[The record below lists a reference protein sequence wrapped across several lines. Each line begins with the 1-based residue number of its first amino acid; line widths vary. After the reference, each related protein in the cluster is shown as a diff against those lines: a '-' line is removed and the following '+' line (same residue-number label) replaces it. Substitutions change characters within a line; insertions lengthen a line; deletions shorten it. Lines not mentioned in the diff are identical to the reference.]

1 MKKKFFSALS
11 LLLVFVIAVEFFPLI
26 PQMQVNAAEISGQ
39 EIVTATVKL
48 TDGADKDLTGQTNIV
63 RNSTVK
69 MRFDIAVPD
78 INQVNAGD
86 TYTIKI
92 PPEIIP
98 PSATTQP
105 IALTDS
111 DGDTIANA
119 SIAADGTVTF
129 TFTQTAH
136 DKSKVSAFLN
146 IKTQFDQ
153 SKLDNTT
160 EVKIP
165 FTVGGQVQN
174 IPVQFTPVDPTINKS
189 VAGYD
194 DKAGTVD
201 WKVVV
206 NGNKATL
213 GGYTLTDNILPG
225 QEYVAGTLKI
235 NDSTSAPL
243 PNVNDA
249 SCYTAAAGGDTTKT
263 GAISYTFPAGSA
275 DTYTLTYRTKLTDQS
290 VTDLLTKA
298 VIVNNKAQLT
308 QTGRNPVS
316 STTVSHTFPQAKLIS
331 KSGTPDS
338 TDRTKINWVITVN
351 EDGKALTNVTV
362 SDDIT
367 KITNGMTWDGNFSVT
382 DGNDLAVPGNEY
394 NNLSAASLLKLQWSS
409 LSATRKIK
417 FSTTITDPNYFNN
430 NLNQT
435 FTNSASL
442 DTTIGG
448 TTVSTIGSS
457 KGVGISSEV
466 VSKSGAYD
474 PATQLIKWTV
484 VVNKN
489 KNTITNAKITDI
501 INSTSTSKDWQEFFT
516 DGTHPVQIKQ
526 GAGTFSDVLEGASAT
541 DAGKYYYDNNTF
553 SYYFGSSPIS
563 DTYTLTFYT
572 RALNPNVTA
581 VNNNTYKINNTVN
594 LKADGI
600 YQDGNGTAAVD
611 STVISKSGL
620 DGTANDSNYNHVT
633 RELSWKIVVNKNK
646 MALNGA
652 VVTDTIPAGQDFVGA
667 SLQIKNSIGNDVTG
681 TAGTWGYVPNDSNDN
696 TKGGTLTYTFP
707 NPITDQYTITYKT
720 KVTDLSVFQSN
731 GPVTFN
737 NHASL
742 YTQTLGASQSI
753 DAKITVNNTVIGKQ
767 GTYSN
772 TTNYIDWNIT
782 LNSNALNLVEGKLTD
797 QLNPVLELDT
807 SSVHLFRQV
816 LNANGTLTKGDEI
829 TPLDASN
836 ISYDRSN
843 NTFIFTLNGSSN
855 NIFAQAENQKI
866 PLLLTF
872 RTYITS
878 YPNGGSIANTASFS
892 GAGTNGTQ
900 TGSNTVNNI
909 SSSAIDSGATGTT
922 GSLTITKVDPKNGNK
937 TLSGASFQL
946 YDKYGNAVKASEVTT
961 GSDGK
966 ALFDKLRFGDYTL
979 KELNPPVGYKP
990 NDQTYPITIDGG
1002 ADKSATRTIENEQI
1016 LVPIQVKKSDAD
1028 GKPLAGAVFTLYD
1041 SEGQV
1046 VQTSSATGTDGLTG
1060 FTNIPFGTYT
1070 IRETTAPDG
1079 YLLSGAVET
1088 VTVDNSTYQV
1098 PSALSAD
1105 FTDDKAGTIT
1115 VTKKD
1120 ADTGETLAGAVFQL
1134 LDADKNPVSN
1144 PRITNPAA
1152 ATGTDGIAVFSNL
1165 PYGTYYIKEL
1175 TAPSH
1180 YELGDLSQAIVLDG
1194 SQTETAVT
1202 ITNKQM
1208 LGKVQI
1214 KKTDTANKPLA
1225 GAEFTLYDTA
1235 GKAVQTSPSTGAD
1248 GIVTFE
1254 SLPVGDYTI
1263 RETKAPEGYLLSDE
1277 ALPVSVTEESYKETQ
1292 TLTVTN
1298 HKAGVITVT
1307 KIDADTP
1314 AQTLSGAL
1322 FQLYDSNGKP
1332 VGTPVA
1338 TGEDGTAV
1346 FKGLAYG
1353 TYTVKEVKAPQ
1364 GYLLGSIPLTAEITE
1379 DSTTFA
1385 AAVPNKKIL
1394 GAVQV
1399 LKTNRKDKTLAG
1411 AEFTLYGADG
1421 TALKTAATGEDGT
1434 ALFDALPAGS
1444 YTVKETKA
1452 PENFQLSDKVFQVS
1466 VTAENNGTTQKITAV
1481 NLPMEGFDDDGLPL
1495 AGPESPEG
1503 PGSGDTPKTGES
1515 RSMALPLL
1523 MAAAVLTASF
1533 ALLGITAVRRKRTGR
1548 AKHYGK

>member
-48 TDGADKDLTGQTNIV
+48 TDGADKDLTGQTNIA

-111 DGDTIANA
+111 DGDTIANV
-119 SIAADGTVTF
+119 SIAAGGTVTF
-129 TFTQTAH
+129 TFTQAAH
-136 DKSKVSAFLN
+136 DKSSVSAYLEITSN
-146 IKTQFDQ
+146 FD
-153 SKLDNTT
+153 SAKLDQTT
-160 EVKIP
+160 AVQIP
-165 FTVGGQVQN
+165 FTVGGVTQE
-174 IPVQFTPVDPTINKS
+174 IPLRFTPVDPTISKS
-189 VAGYD
+189 VASYN

-201 WKVVV
+201 WQVVI
-206 NGNKATL
+206 NEKKATL
-213 GGYTLTDNILPG
+213 DGYTLTDNILPG

-235 NDSTSAPL
+235 NDSASNPL
-243 PNVNDA
+243 QNVDDA
-249 SCYTAAAGGDTTKT
+249 NCYSAAAGGDTAKT
-263 GAISYTFPAGSA
+263 GTLSYTFPAGSA
-275 DTYTLTYRTKLTDQS
+275 DTYTLTYQTKLTNQS

-298 VIVNNKAQLT
+298 VTVKNQAQLT
-308 QTGRNPVS
+308 QSGRTTVS

-331 KSGTPDS
+331 KNGTPDS

-367 KITNGMTWDGNFSVT
+367 KITNGMTWDRNFSVT
-382 DGNDLAVPGNEY
+382 DGNDLAVPGSEY
-394 NNLSAASLLKLQWSS
+394 TDLSAASLLKLQWSS
-409 LSATRKIK
+409 LNATRKIK

-435 FTNSASL
+435 FTNTASL

-448 TTVSTIGSS
+448 TPVTTTGTNGVVIG
-457 KGVGISSEV
+457 SEV

-489 KNTITNAKITDI
+489 KNTIANAKITDV
-501 INSTSTSKDWQEFFT
+501 INGDSNSKDWQEFVDDT
-516 DGTHPVQIKQ
+516 GHPVQISKGNQ
-526 GAGTFSDVLEGASAT
+526 SSYTNAT
-541 DAGKYYYDNNTF
+541 KGIDANKEIAYYYDGATNTF
-553 SYYFGSSPIS
+553 SYYFGSGSIN
-563 DTYTLTFYT
+563 DTYYITFYT
-572 RALNPNVTA
+572 KAKNPNVTA
-581 VNNNTYKINNTVN
+581 VNGTYNINNTAT
-594 LKADGI
+594 LTATGI
-600 YQDGNGTAAVD
+600 NQDGKGTATAR
-611 STVISKSGL
+611 STVISKSGA

-646 MALNGA
+646 MTLPGA
-652 VVTDTIPAGQDFVGA
+652 VVTDTIPAGQDFVNG
-667 SLQIKNSIGNDVTG
+667 SFVVTNNNTNSPVADATPQY
-681 TAGTWGYVPNDSNDN
+681 TQN
-696 TKGGTLTYTFP
+696 TPGDEKSGGTLTYTFP
-707 NPITDQYTITYKT
+707 DPITDQYTITYKT

-731 GPVTFN
+731 GPVKFE

-742 YTQTLGASQSI
+742 HTTLGTADQTA
-753 DAKITVNNTVIGKQ
+753 DAEINVNNTVVGKQ
-767 GTYSN
+767 GTYNNS
-772 TTNYIDWNIT
+772 TNYIDWNIT
-782 LNSNALNLVEGKLTD
+782 LNSNALNLTEGTLTD
-797 QLNPVLELDT
+797 QLNSVLELDT
-807 SSVHLFRQV
+807 GSVHLFRQT
-816 LNANGTLTKGDEI
+816 LNPNGTLTKGAEI

-836 ISYDRSN
+836 ISYDRSS
-843 NTFIFTLNGSSN
+843 NTFTFTLNGSSN
-855 NIFAQAENQKI
+855 NIFAQAENRKI

-872 RTYITS
+872 RTYITG
-878 YPNGGSIANTASFS
+878 YPDGGSVTNTASFS
-892 GAGTNGTQ
+892 GAGTNETQ
-900 TGSNTVNNI
+900 TGSSTVSSI
-909 SSSAIDSGATGTT
+909 SSSAITSGATGTT
-922 GSLTITKVDPKNGNK
+922 GSLTVTKVDPKNGNK
-937 TLSGASFQL
+937 KLSGASFQL
-946 YDKYGNAVKASEVTT
+946 YDKYGNAVKTSEVTT
-961 GSDGK
+961 GTDGT

-979 KELNPPVGYKP
+979 KELTPPVGYKP
-990 NDQTYPITIDGG
+990 NSQVYSITIDGTDNK
-1002 ADKSATRTIENEQI
+1002 AATQTIENEQI
-1016 LVPIQVKKSDAD
+1016 LVPIQVKKTDAD
-1028 GKPLAGAVFTLYD
+1028 GNLLAGAVFTLYD
-1041 SEGQV
+1041 SNEQAV
-1046 VQTSSATGTDGLTG
+1046 KTSPATDADGLTG

-1070 IRETTAPDG
+1070 IRETTAPNG
-1079 YLLSGAVET
+1079 YLLSATGKT
-1088 VTVDNSTYQV
+1088 VTVDDSTYQV
-1098 PSALSAD
+1098 PSALSTD

-1115 VTKKD
+1115 VTKTD

-1134 LDADKNPVSN
+1134 LDAGKNPVSD

-1152 ATGTDGIAVFSNL
+1152 ATGAGGVAVFSNL
-1165 PYGTYYIKEL
+1165 PYGTYYVKEL

-1180 YELGDLSQAIVLDG
+1180 YELGALSQAIVLGG
-1194 SQTETAVT
+1194 SRTEAAVT

-1214 KKTDTANKPLA
+1214 KKTDTAGNPLA
-1225 GAEFTLYDTA
+1225 GAEFTIYD
-1235 GKAVQTSPSTGAD
+1235 GSQNELFRKTSGTD
-1248 GIVTFE
+1248 GIAAFE
-1254 SLPVGDYTI
+1254 GLPVGDYTI
-1263 RETKAPEGYLLSDE
+1263 RETKAPEGYLRSDE
-1277 ALPVSVTEESYKETQ
+1277 ALPVSVTEENYKETQ

-1307 KIDADTP
+1307 KIDADAP

-1322 FQLYDSNGKP
+1322 FQLYDSNGSP

-1346 FKGLAYG
+1346 FKGLSYG

-1364 GYLLGSIPLTAEITE
+1364 GYLLGSIPLPLEITE

-1385 AAVPNKKIL
+1385 AAVPNKKIF
-1394 GAVQV
+1394 GSVQV
-1399 LKTNRKDKTLAG
+1399 LKTNRKGKPLAG

-1421 TALKTAATGEDGT
+1421 AALKTAATDADGT
-1434 ALFDALPAGS
+1434 ALFEALPAGS

-1452 PENFQLSDKVFQVS
+1452 PEHFQLSDKEFPVS
-1466 VTAENNGTTQKITAV
+1466 VTAENNGTTQKIAAV

-1495 AGPESPEG
+1495 AGPE
-1503 PGSGDTPKTGES
+1503 GSGDAPKTGES
-1515 RSMALPLL
+1515 RSPALPLL
-1523 MAAAVLTASF
+1523 MAAAVLTATF
-1533 ALLGITAVRRKRTGR
+1533 ALRGIAAVRRKRKG
-1548 AKHYGK
+1548 AAQHYNK